1 MSRIPTQRTRRENW
15 KLPTLAFALVYSCLI
30 VITALIATPVRATT
44 GLTELPASAT
54 DGPVTVFYPAN
65 SPEQAVQRGPF
76 TLNAALGAPPTRGNG
91 RLIVFSH
98 GTGSSPWVL
107 SDLALFLAGAGF
119 IVAIPQHAGDH
130 FGDQS
135 KIGPASWKLR
145 PQEVSRTID
154 AMAADPRFA
163 LLFDANMVGLWGFS
177 SGGHTAL
184 TLAGGRWS
192 AARLR
197 DHCQTHI
204 AEDFAACTGGL
215 TSLNGGILDSIKKS
229 VALTIIGWQMGDAQM
244 HGYTDPRIRA
254 IVSATPWAANFDPA
268 TLYSPAV
275 PLGLIQAERDVWLV
289 PKFHVGAI
297 IADCKSCETISSMP
311 TAGHGAMLSPFPP
324 ELPGTLARLVGDPA
338 DFNRAAEV
346 PLLQQRTK
354 TFFQKH
360 LFPAVAK
367 P

>member
-1 MSRIPTQRTRRENW
+1 MFKIAMR
-15 KLPTLAFALVYSCLI
+15 LAGAAVLAIGLFSACLIAIAALVAAP
-30 VITALIATPVRATT
+30 TRAAT

-76 TLNAALGAPPTRGNG
+76 RLHAALGATPTRGNG

-107 SDLALFLAGAGF
+107 SDLALHLAGAGF

-135 KIGPASWKLR
+135 KIGPASWRLR

-154 AMAADPRFA
+154 AMSADPRFA
-163 LLFDANMVGLWGFS
+163 PLFDANMVGLWGFS

-184 TLAGGRWS
+184 ALAGGRWS

-197 DHCQTHI
+197 DHCQAHI
-204 AEDFAACTGGL
+204 AEDFAACTGGMA
-215 TSLNGGILDSIKKS
+215 TLNGGLLDGIKKS
-229 VALTIIGWQMGDAQM
+229 VALTIIGWQMNDAEMQG
-244 HGYTDPRIRA
+244 HTDARIKA
-254 IVSATPWAANFDPA
+254 IVSAAPWAANFDLA
-268 TLYSPAV
+268 TLASPTV
-275 PLGLIQAERDVWLV
+275 PLGLIQAERDVWLL
-289 PKFHVGAI
+289 PKYHVGAVM
-297 IADCKSCETISSMP
+297 AACKTCETITSMP
-311 TAGHGAMLSPFPP
+311 TAGHGAMLSPFPS
-324 ELPGTLARLVGDPA
+324 ELPVNLTRLIGDPG
-338 DFNRAAEV
+338 DFNRAAEI
-346 PLLQQRTK
+346 PQLHERT
-354 TFFQKH
+354 TAFFEKH
-360 LFPAVAK
+360 LLAPAAR